1 MSTKAETAVD
11 PASESAEDVLAL
23 LRRQAQLYGRLE
35 ALTETQKSLVTG
47 DDVGPLL
54 SLLAERQKL
63 SDALVHVAGRLA
75 PIRRSWASSRTQ
87 LPPPQRA
94 EADRLV
100 HETGQRLER
109 LIENDTRDARVL
121 FGRRHSVAKA
131 LRMTHSTGEAMS
143 AYRTAPSSAGRLDL
157 VSDGDR

>member
-1 MSTKAETAVD
+1 MSVNAETAVGTA
-11 PASESAEDVLAL
+11 PESAEEVLVL
-23 LRRQAQLYGRLE
+23 LRRQAQLYGGLE
-35 ALTETQKSLVTG
+35 ALAETQKSLVTG

-54 SLLAERQKL
+54 ALLAERQKL
-63 SDALVHVAGRLA
+63 SDALMDVAGRLA
-75 PIRRSWASSRTQ
+75 PVRRSWASSRTR

-100 HETGQRLER
+100 HEAEQRLER

-143 AYRTAPSSAGRLDL
+143 AYRGAPSSAGRLDL
-157 VSDGDR
+157 VSEGDR

>member
-1 MSTKAETAVD
+1 MSAKAETVVD
-11 PASESAEDVLAL
+11 TESESAEEVLVL
-23 LRRQAQLYGRLE
+23 LRRQAELYGRLE
-35 ALTETQKSLVTG
+35 ALAERQKSLVTG
-47 DDVGPLL
+47 DDIGPLL

-63 SDALVHVAGRLA
+63 SDALMDVAGRLA
-75 PIRRSWASSRTQ
+75 PVRRRWASSRTR

-100 HETGQRLER
+100 QEAEQRLER

-121 FGRRHSVAKA
+121 SGRRHSVATA

-143 AYRTAPSSAGRLDL
+143 AYRTAPSAVGRLDL
-157 VSDGDR
+157 VSEGDR